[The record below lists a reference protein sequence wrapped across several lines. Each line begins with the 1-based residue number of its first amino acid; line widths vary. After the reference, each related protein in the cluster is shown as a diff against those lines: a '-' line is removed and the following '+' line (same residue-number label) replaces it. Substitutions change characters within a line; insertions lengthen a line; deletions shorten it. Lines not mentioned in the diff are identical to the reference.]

1 MATTNKRLLSL
12 DVLRGLTV
20 FVMIIVNNGA
30 GPLHFEMLDHS
41 KWNGLTVCDLVFPF
55 FLFMVGVSIHLA
67 SRSMSKLSTSERTKK
82 ILLRSFKLF
91 AIGVLLHGW
100 DMWVCGES
108 DIIQNI
114 RFWGVLERIA
124 VCYCIGSFIYMW
136 VKPKHLWKI
145 AALLLII
152 YAVLLSI
159 GNGYAQD
166 GTNLAAILDRLY
178 LSEAHLYHKS
188 PIDPEGLMGTISSL
202 AHTLIGVMVGRMIT
216 DKEKDINTRLVNLF
230 VFAMVLAIIGH
241 LISYEYPLNK
251 RVWSPSYTL
260 MTCAIATGML
270 GLLTYIIDVKGYS
283 RWTGLF
289 NFFGCHAFTLYIL
302 SEAMA
307 PLSWMSG
314 APELV
319 HDNLAK
325 VIDPRIASATYALL
339 YDAFIG
345 CVGYAYIMLLTK
357 VKALKGKG

>member
-82 ILLRSFKLF
+82 ILLRTFKLF

-314 APELV
+314 APEFV
-319 HDNLAK
+319 HENLAK